1 MRKSVK
7 QKRLYKNKIEQFII
21 WLIYHTLL
29 KYEDRSHLY
38 TKS

>member
-1 MRKSVK
+1 MN
-7 QKRLYKNKIEQFII
+7 KNKIEQFII